1 MSEIF
6 YDEKLSPLL
15 KQVSKLCKEANL
27 PFFAQVEF
35 VPDGFGFESYSGEN
49 NIAFRLL
56 YYAALSEGNID
67 KLILSII
74 MGGKKFG
81 HNSIFLK
88 QLEKKEPPH
97 DPV

>member
-6 YDEKLSPLL
+6 YDEKLAPLL

-35 VPDGFGFESYSGEN
+35 CPDGFGVESYSGES

-56 YYAALSEGNID
+56 WHAAFAEGDID

-74 MGGKKFG
+74 QDGKKFG
-81 HNSIFLK
+81 HNSIFLT
-88 QLEKKEPPH
+88 QLDKKPPH
-97 DPV
+97 NPI